1 MLGDRPA
8 SERGQLLVITA
19 LVLAVVLVGL
29 ALVLNSAIYTENLS
43 TRQSTDSIGATTA
56 IGTGEAEIERAIHH
70 VNRHNNSSQPKVNG
84 AFDDAIRDLNND
96 TNDEYAK
103 RGTSYRFEVTDRT
116 NGIHLKHTNS
126 SKSFVSGGSNPD
138 KGNWTLAQNV
148 PRVRGYT
155 MTVAREDLYTTGLIS
170 SLDDFNDEGFY
181 IRLEDSNGNAWE
193 VYLVDDDNNVTVIG
207 GDPDNLN
214 NDSLVLDDLPLF
226 DEEGCTVTAAT
237 SEEVVINFTQGTV
250 GQVGSTDRTSC
261 PGLDFQSALT
271 GDLTISHNNA
281 DDGSADDSRSG
292 GTYELVLGTTT
303 YNSDHFYDPETTDE
317 SPYATS
323 IIYSARVESH
333 YARADITHS
342 RTMRLYPGIETYV
355 A

>member
-8 SERGQLLVITA
+8 NERGQLLVITA

-43 TRQSTDSIGATTA
+43 TRQSTDSVGVTTA
-56 IGTGEAEIERAIHH
+56 IGTGETEIERAIHH
-70 VNRHNNSSQPKVNG
+70 VNRYNNSTQDEVNR
-84 AFDDAIRDLNND
+84 AFDDTIRDLNND

-103 RGTSYRFEVTDRT
+103 RGTSYRFEVTART
-116 NGIHLKHTNS
+116 NGTHLKHANS
-126 SKSFVSGGSNPD
+126 SKSFVSGGANPD

-155 MTVAREDLYTTGLIS
+155 MTVTRGDLYTIS
-170 SLDDFNDEGFY
+170 TDSLDEFNDEAFY
-181 IRLEDSNGNAWE
+181 LKFEDNDGNAWE
-193 VYLVDDDNNVTVIG
+193 VYLLDDGNNVTVVG
-207 GDPDNLN
+207 GNPTDLN
-214 NDSLVLDDLPLF
+214 NDSLSLGDISSF
-226 DEEGCTVTAAT
+226 DEADCTVTATT
-237 SEEVVINFTQGTV
+237 SEQVTIDFTNGTV
-250 GQVGSTDRTSC
+250 GLAGSTDRQRC

-271 GDLTISHNNA
+271 SDLTMSHNNA
-281 DDGSADDSRSG
+281 DDIGGQSRSG
-292 GTYELVLGTTT
+292 GTYELDLGTTT
-303 YNSDHFYDPETTDE
+303 YNSDHFYDTGYDQ
-317 SPYATS
+317 SPYATN
-323 IIYSARVESH
+323 IIYSVRVESH